1 MADLDQDHAPVV
13 WLRCVDGTG
22 SMHPCS
28 KGDPGALAYV
38 PAETTDDVDGVDVW
52 PTQQAVDPTMWD
64 NA

>member
-1 MADLDQDHAPVV
+1 MAESNYAPVV
-13 WLRCVDGTG
+13 WMRCPDGTG

-38 PAETTDDVDGVDVW
+38 PADTAEEVSGVDVW
-52 PTQQAVDPTMWD
+52 PTQQAVDPALWE